1 MKSRLVYLAFV
12 FLIMLKLNNHAFDL
26 KRPLLMGILNIT
38 PDSFSDGGKYL
49 TLNEALKRAHEMIE
63 EGVDIIDIGGESTR
77 PGSEPVSLDEELK
90 RIIPIIEALKKDSDI
105 AISVDTYK
113 PQVMKEAIDRDVAMI
128 NDVYA
133 LRQPGAIDV
142 IKHSKVGICLM
153 HMQGTPQT
161 MQINPHYTNV
171 VSEVKSFLEAR
182 ANDLVI
188 EGIKKSRMILDP
200 GFGFGKTFEHN
211 IELLQHLESFNS
223 LKLPV
228 LVGLSR
234 KSFIRKILNGEHDDH
249 LSGSI
254 AAAIFSVIKGAKILR
269 VHDIKETKSALNIIN
284 VAQGIA

>member
-1 MKSRLVYLAFV
+1 
-12 FLIMLKLNNHAFDL
+12 MLQLNNHAFDL

-77 PGSEPVSLDEELK
+77 PGSEPISADEELK
-90 RIIPIIEALKKDSDI
+90 RITPIIEALKKDSDI

-113 PQVMKEAIDRDVAMI
+113 PQVMKEVIDMDVAMI

-161 MQINPHYTNV
+161 MQINPQYINV

-182 ANDLVI
+182 ANDLVN
-188 EGIKKSRMILDP
+188 EGMDKSRIILDP

-211 IELLQHLESFNS
+211 IALLQHLESFKS
-223 LKLPV
+223 LKLPL

>member
-1 MKSRLVYLAFV
+1 
-12 FLIMLKLNNHAFDL
+12 MLQLNKHVFDL

-49 TLNEALKRAHEMIE
+49 SLNEALKHAHEMIE

-77 PGSEPVSLDEELK
+77 PGSEPVSADEELK

-113 PQVMKEAIDRDVAMI
+113 AEVMKEVIDMDVAMI

-161 MQINPHYTNV
+161 MQINPQYTNV
-171 VSEVKSFLEAR
+171 VNEVKLFLEAR
-182 ANDLVI
+182 ANDLVT
-188 EGIKKSRMILDP
+188 EGIEKSRIILDP

-211 IELLQHLESFNS
+211 IELLQHLESFQS
-223 LKLPV
+223 LKLPL

-234 KSFIRKILNGEHDDH
+234 KSFIRKILSGEHDDH

-254 AAAIFSVIKGAKILR
+254 AASIFSVIKGAKILR
-269 VHDIKETKSALNIIN
+269 VHDIKETKSALKVIN

>member
-1 MKSRLVYLAFV
+1 
-12 FLIMLKLNNHAFDL
+12 MLQLNKHVFDL

-77 PGSEPVSLDEELK
+77 PGSEPVSANEELK
-90 RIIPIIEALKKDSDI
+90 RITPIIEALKKDSDI

-113 PQVMKEAIDRDVAMI
+113 AEVMKEAIDMDVAMI

-161 MQINPHYTNV
+161 MQINPQYTNV
-171 VSEVKSFLEAR
+171 VNEVKLFLEAR
-182 ANDLVI
+182 ANDLVS
-188 EGIKKSRMILDP
+188 EGIDKSRMILDP

-211 IELLQHLESFNS
+211 IELLQHLESVQS
-223 LKLPV
+223 VKLPL

-234 KSFIRKILNGEHDDH
+234 KSFIRKILSGEHDDH

-269 VHDIKETKSALNIIN
+269 VHDVKETKSALKVIN
-284 VAQGIA
+284 VAQGTA

>member
-1 MKSRLVYLAFV
+1 
-12 FLIMLKLNNHAFDL
+12 MLQLNKHVFDL

-77 PGSEPVSLDEELK
+77 PGSEPVSADEELK

-113 PQVMKEAIDRDVAMI
+113 AEVMKEVIDMDVAMI

-161 MQINPHYTNV
+161 MQINPQYTNV
-171 VSEVKSFLEAR
+171 VNEVKLFLEAR
-182 ANDLVI
+182 ANDLVT
-188 EGIKKSRMILDP
+188 EGIEKSRIILDP

-211 IELLQHLESFNS
+211 IELLQHLESFQS
-223 LKLPV
+223 LKLPL

-234 KSFIRKILNGEHDDH
+234 KSFIRKILSGEHDDH

-254 AAAIFSVIKGAKILR
+254 AASIFSVIKGAKILR
-269 VHDIKETKSALNIIN
+269 VHDIKETKSALKVIN

>member
-1 MKSRLVYLAFV
+1 
-12 FLIMLKLNNHAFDL
+12 MLQLNKHVFDL

-77 PGSEPVSLDEELK
+77 PGSEPVSADEELK
-90 RIIPIIEALKKDSDI
+90 RIMPIIEALKKDSDI

-113 PQVMKEAIDRDVAMI
+113 AEVMKEVIDIDVAMI

-161 MQINPHYTNV
+161 MQINPQYTNV
-171 VSEVKSFLEAR
+171 VNEVKLFLEAR
-182 ANDLVI
+182 ANDLVS
-188 EGIKKSRMILDP
+188 EGIDKSRMILDP

-211 IELLQHLESFNS
+211 IELLQHLESLQS
-223 LKLPV
+223 LKLPL

-234 KSFIRKILNGEHDDH
+234 KSFIRKILSGEHDDH

-269 VHDIKETKSALNIIN
+269 VHDIKETKSALKVIN

>member
-1 MKSRLVYLAFV
+1 
-12 FLIMLKLNNHAFDL
+12 MLQLNKHVFDL

-77 PGSEPVSLDEELK
+77 PGSEPVSADEELK
-90 RIIPIIEALKKDSDI
+90 RITPIIEALKKDSDI

-113 PQVMKEAIDRDVAMI
+113 AEVMKEVIDMDVAMI

-161 MQINPHYTNV
+161 MQINPQYTNV
-171 VSEVKSFLEAR
+171 VNEVKLFLEAR
-182 ANDLVI
+182 ASDLAS
-188 EGIKKSRMILDP
+188 EGIEKSRMILDP

-211 IELLQHLESFNS
+211 IELLQHLESFHS
-223 LKLPV
+223 LKLPL

-234 KSFIRKILNGEHDDH
+234 KSFIRKILSGEHDDH

-269 VHDIKETKSALNIIN
+269 VHDVKETKSALKVIN

>member
-1 MKSRLVYLAFV
+1 
-12 FLIMLKLNNHAFDL
+12 MLQLNKHVFDL

-77 PGSEPVSLDEELK
+77 PGSEPVSADEELK

-113 PQVMKEAIDRDVAMI
+113 AEVMKEVIDMDVAMI

-133 LRQPGAIDV
+133 LSQPGAIDV

-161 MQINPHYTNV
+161 MQINPQYTNIV
-171 VSEVKSFLEAR
+171 NEVKLFLEAR
-182 ANDLVI
+182 ANDLVS
-188 EGIKKSRMILDP
+188 EGIDKSRMILDP

-211 IELLQHLESFNS
+211 IELLQHLESFQS
-223 LKLPV
+223 LKLPL

-234 KSFIRKILNGEHDDH
+234 KSFIRKILSGEHDDH

-269 VHDIKETKSALNIIN
+269 VHDVKETKSALKIIN

>member
-1 MKSRLVYLAFV
+1 
-12 FLIMLKLNNHAFDL
+12 MLNLNKHAFDL

-49 TLNEALKRAHEMIE
+49 TVNEALKRAHEMIE

-77 PGSEPVSLDEELK
+77 PGSEPISADEELK
-90 RIIPIIEALKKDSDI
+90 RITPIIEALKKDSDI
-105 AISVDTYK
+105 VISVDTYK
-113 PQVMKEAIDRDVAMI
+113 PQVMKEVIGMEVAMI

-133 LRQPGAIDV
+133 LRQSGAIDV
-142 IKHSKVGICLM
+142 VKNSKVAVCLM
-153 HMQGTPQT
+153 HMQGTPKT

-182 ANDLVI
+182 ANDLMN
-188 EGIKKSRMILDP
+188 EGVDQSRIILDP

-211 IELLQHLESFNS
+211 IELLQHLESFKS
-223 LKLPV
+223 LELPL

-234 KSFIRKILNGEHDDH
+234 KSFIRKILNGEYDDH

>member
-1 MKSRLVYLAFV
+1 
-12 FLIMLKLNNHAFDL
+12 MLQLNKHVFDL

-49 TLNEALKRAHEMIE
+49 TFSEALKRAHEMIE

-77 PGSEPVSLDEELK
+77 PESEPVSLDEELK
-90 RIIPIIEALKKDSDI
+90 RITPIIEALKRESNI

-113 PQVMKEAIDRDVAMI
+113 PEVMKEVIDMDVAMI

-133 LRQPGAIDV
+133 LTQQGAIDI
-142 IKHSKVGICLM
+142 IKKSNVGICLM
-153 HMQGTPQT
+153 HMQGTPKT
-161 MQINPHYTNV
+161 MQVNPTYQNV
-171 VSEVKSFLEAR
+171 VSEVQLFLKAR
-182 ANDLVI
+182 ADLLI
-188 EGIKKSRMILDP
+188 NEGIDKSRIILDP

-211 IELLQHLESFNS
+211 IELLQGLESFQS
-223 LKLPV
+223 LKFPL

-254 AAAIFSVIKGAKILR
+254 SAAIFSVLKGAKILR
-269 VHDIKETKSALNIIN
+269 VHDVEETKSALKVINI
-284 VAQGIA
+284 AQGTI

>member
-1 MKSRLVYLAFV
+1 
-12 FLIMLKLNNHAFDL
+12 MLQLNKHVFDL

-63 EGVDIIDIGGESTR
+63 EGVDIIDIGGESTH
-77 PGSEPVSLDEELK
+77 PGSEPVSADEELK
-90 RIIPIIEALKKDSDI
+90 RIMPIIEALKKDSDI

-113 PQVMKEAIDRDVAMI
+113 AEVMKEVIDIDVAMI

-161 MQINPHYTNV
+161 MQINPQYTNV
-171 VSEVKSFLEAR
+171 VNEVKLFLEAR
-182 ANDLVI
+182 ANDLVS
-188 EGIKKSRMILDP
+188 EGIEKSRMILDP

-211 IELLQHLESFNS
+211 IELLQHLESLQS
-223 LKLPV
+223 LKLPL

-234 KSFIRKILNGEHDDH
+234 KSFIRKILSNEHDDH

-269 VHDIKETKSALNIIN
+269 VHDVKETKSALKVIN

>member
-1 MKSRLVYLAFV
+1 
-12 FLIMLKLNNHAFDL
+12 MLQLNNHAFDL

-90 RIIPIIEALKKDSDI
+90 RITPIIEALKKDSDI

-113 PQVMKEAIDRDVAMI
+113 PQVMKEVIDMDVAMI

-142 IKHSKVGICLM
+142 VKTSKVGICLM

-161 MQINPHYTNV
+161 MQINPQYINV
-171 VSEVKSFLEAR
+171 VIEVKSFLEAR
-182 ANDLVI
+182 ANDLVSD
-188 EGIKKSRMILDP
+188 GIDKSRIILDP

-211 IELLQHLESFNS
+211 IALLQHLESFKS

>member
-1 MKSRLVYLAFV
+1 
-12 FLIMLKLNNHAFDL
+12 MLNLNKHAFDL

-38 PDSFSDGGKYL
+38 PDSFSDGGHYL
-49 TLNEALKRAHEMIE
+49 TFNEALKRAHEMIE

-77 PGSEPVSLDEELK
+77 PGSEPISADEELK
-90 RIIPIIEALKKDSDI
+90 RIVPIIEALKKDSDI
-105 AISVDTYK
+105 VISVDTYK
-113 PQVMKEAIDRDVAMI
+113 PLVMKEVIGMEVAMI

-133 LRQPGAIDV
+133 LRQSGAIDV
-142 IKHSKVGICLM
+142 VKNSKVAVCLM
-153 HMQGTPQT
+153 HMQGTPKT

-182 ANDLVI
+182 ANDLMN
-188 EGIKKSRMILDP
+188 EGVDESRIILDP

-211 IELLQHLESFNS
+211 IELLQHFESFKS
-223 LKLPV
+223 LELPL